1 MRSLVTGAARGLG
14 EAIARRL
21 AAEGGDV
28 ACVDILPQVDGV
40 ASTLE
45 DSYPGQRMLALQLDV
60 ADASQVDAAAA
71 EIISALGGL
80 DLLVNNAGIGG
91 ASVEVAEMSEGE
103 WDRMMAVNL
112 KGVFLCSR
120 AAAQVMKTQ
129 GSGCIINISSI
140 YGRNAVPYSAHYCAA
155 KAGVIRFTQALA
167 LELAPFG
174 VRANTICPGVMATEM
189 RWDEVRSMA
198 KQQGRGFE
206 EQMIIEAKSLP
217 LGRHGT
223 GEDVASAVVFLASEG
238 AAYIT
243 GETLNVHGGVEFV

>member
-1 MRSLVTGAARGLG
+1 VRSLVTGAARGLG

-28 ACVDILPQVDGV
+28 ALVDVSPQVGDV
-40 ASTLE
+40 ASSLE
-45 DSYPGQRMLALQLDV
+45 HTYPEQRALAFVLDV
-60 ADASQVDAAAA
+60 ADASEVDAAVAQV
-71 EIISALGGL
+71 ITTVGGL

-91 ASVEVAEMSEGE
+91 AGVEVAEMSEAE

-120 AAAQVMKTQ
+120 AAARVMKEQ
-129 GSGCIINISSI
+129 GAGCIINISSI

-155 KAGVIRFTQALA
+155 KAGVIRFTQSLA

-189 RWDEVRSMA
+189 RWEEVREIA
-198 KQQGRGFE
+198 TKAGRSFD
-206 EQMIIEAKSLP
+206 EQVTVEAQSLP

-223 GEDVASAVVFLASEG
+223 GEDVASAVVFLASDQ